1 MKVIQVSLAADPAV
15 RHRATGSELRL
26 RFSQSNV
33 ALFAC
38 ALLYPDASKA
48 IVERTTASDI
58 FQK

>member
-1 MKVIQVSLAADPAV
+1 MSLAADPAV

-26 RFSQSNV
+26 RFSQSNA
-33 ALFAC
+33 ALFVC